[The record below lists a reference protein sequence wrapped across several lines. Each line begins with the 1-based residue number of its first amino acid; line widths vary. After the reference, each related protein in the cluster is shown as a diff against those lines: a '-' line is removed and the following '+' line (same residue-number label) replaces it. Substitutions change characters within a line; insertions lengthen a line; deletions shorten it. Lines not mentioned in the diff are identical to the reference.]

1 MSDVKLSLLIVAHN
15 EEQQIADCIKSAAFA
30 DEIVVLLDRSTDETG
45 SIAEALGARLLKGAW
60 PDEGE
65 RRSAGIDGCSG
76 DWIFE
81 LDGDERVTP
90 ELAGEITKMLPTTSA
105 DYGVIPFRNYVG
117 GRYVQYGWGA
127 YNGVGGK
134 AALFR
139 RGKKQWHGGTVHPKI
154 TLMGQRAEMTAGID
168 HFVDEDIAGM
178 YARLNS
184 YSSAAAA
191 DAVAANTVPGGF
203 STLRRFFSR
212 FLQSYLGKKGHREGY
227 IGVALALFSAMYP
240 VLTYIKAREI
250 LRNNKD
256 RQI

>member
-1 MSDVKLSLLIVAHN
+1 MKLSLLIVAHN

-127 YNGVGGK
+127 YNGVDCDRSWLHICGATRVRFEDCQAPESWDVFVCESTYEPSG
-134 AALFR
+134 
-139 RGKKQWHGGTVHPKI
+139 VPK
-154 TLMGQRAEMTAGID
+154 
-168 HFVDEDIAGM
+168 
-178 YARLNS
+178 S
-184 YSSAAAA
+184 
-191 DAVAANTVPGGF
+191 
-203 STLRRFFSR
+203 
-212 FLQSYLGKKGHREGY
+212 
-227 IGVALALFSAMYP
+227 
-240 VLTYIKAREI
+240 
-250 LRNNKD
+250 
-256 RQI
+256 